1 MASQDQLNRQK
12 EAIRLERE
20 YQEALSFS
28 SRIQRE
34 IGKGIDGQVD
44 GRTRLGK
51 AVKEHNDN
59 LKSSLSSL
67 QSSED
72 IANKLVDIEAEN
84 LVLQKSK
91 NQYNKDEV
99 EAKIAA
105 NNLAAEGLQFE
116 GERLKAAERLDD
128 IQKGV
133 ASSINDQITA
143 IQNFGSNIPVIGGL
157 FDNIFGGAFD
167 EFRQD
172 ISLAGMDMVTS
183 FTKGG
188 MSFSN
193 FSGALSKFGGSALK
207 AMLSNPLLLAG
218 LAIAGIAA
226 GVALLVSAFSKLD
239 GAAKAFREETGLTN
253 SQMVGLDATIQSVA
267 ISNAQL
273 GVSMEDVAKAAA
285 DFTNQF
291 EGLMVPSQE
300 VLGNVTAI
308 EKNFGVSAKT
318 QAGVNQLFQDMA
330 GLSAEAAQY
339 QVAQVTQ
346 AANLAGV
353 APSRVLEDIAN
364 SAEAANN
371 YFGGS
376 VQELSK
382 AAVKAAALGTSI
394 KQASEVAD
402 NLMDF
407 ESSINAELEASAM
420 LGQSINFNKAREL
433 AATGDILGAQ
443 QSVLDSLE
451 STVDLNNLNK
461 FQLDSIAKASGM
473 PVAEL
478 KKQLNLRKQF
488 GKLDSQGM
496 KAAEQLL
503 ASGKELSDIS
513 DSDLAAQT
521 AQVRAQ
527 EEMQS
532 KMDSLKNTFGA
543 IGSTLMAALAPLGEM
558 LIVPLISI
566 GKILLPAIQLIG
578 KLLGLAFKPVLLIF
592 RLMQKVVDPIVD
604 AFTGMFAELDPF
616 FSKMDEM
623 YTQLEKGIGPV
634 FTFIGEMLGGV
645 FSLIGMVIGILIDGF
660 MLLYD
665 NVISPI
671 ISVVSSIG
679 SFLGFGGGDD
689 EEPVAMAKGGVVSSP
704 TNAIIGEAGP
714 EAVIPLDRMGGMGSD
729 AVVSAIQQL
738 GNEIKNLQ
746 VQVNMDGR
754 KVADGVSKVVQRST
768 ENKFGVA
775 T

>member
-1 MASQDQLNRQK
+1 MADFSASELREIQGLTNSINKGMEQLAANSDKRNKKLQ
-12 EAIRLERE
+12 
-20 YQEALSFS
+20 QEAD
-28 SRIQRE
+28 ITKA
-34 IGKGIDGQVD
+34 I
-44 GRTRLGK
+44 LGTIEDVESAEK
-51 AVKEHNDN
+51 AIN
-59 LKSSLSSL
+59 
-67 QSSED
+67 
-72 IANKLVDIEAEN
+72 
-84 LVLQKSK
+84 
-91 NQYNKDEV
+91 
-99 EAKIAA
+99 
-105 NNLAAEGLQFE
+105 
-116 GERLKAAERLDD
+116 RLKGQSTRSSQKDFGVNTQLSKEYLFQQGIAGKILDNRIKQIKIIGEVKRQAQAMGDSMKGSLESVQGMIGD
-128 IQKGV
+128 IP
-133 ASSINDQITA
+133 I
-143 IQNFGSNIPVIGGL
+143 IGGAL
-157 FDNIFGGAFD
+157 D
-167 EFRQD
+167 
-172 ISLAGMDMVTS
+172 SL
-183 FTKGG
+183 TKGG
-188 MSFSN
+188 FENMNAVLDRGVRGFTVGFERGFRNVTAAGGN
-193 FSGALSKFGGSALK
+193 FTTAFAGGMKKGFGFAIGSAK
-207 AMLSNPLLLAG
+207 TLAASLMG
-218 LAIAGIAA
+218 PQMIIAGI
-226 GVALLVSAFSKLD
+226 VAVLALAVASFSKLD
-239 GAAKAFREETGLTN
+239 AAAKTFRDETGLTN
-253 SQMVGLDATIQSVA
+253 SQMQGLDTTIQSVA
-267 ISNAQL
+267 MSNAQL

-285 DFTNQF
+285 EFTNQF

-634 FTFIGEMLGGV
+634 FSFIGELLGGV
-645 FSLIGMVIGILIDGF
+645 FSLIGSVIGVLIDGF

-665 NVISPI
+665 YVISPI
-671 ISVVSSIG
+671 ISVISSIG
-679 SFLGFGGGDD
+679 SFFGLGGGDD
-689 EEPVAMAKGGVVSSP
+689 EEPVAMAKGGVVNSP

-714 EAVIPLDRMGGMGSD
+714 EAVIPLDKMGGMGSD
-729 AVVSAIQQL
+729 AVVAAIQQL

>member
-1 MASQDQLNRQK
+1 MADFSASELREIQGLTNSINKGMEQLAANSDKRNKKLQ
-12 EAIRLERE
+12 
-20 YQEALSFS
+20 QEADITKS
-28 SRIQRE
+28 I
-34 IGKGIDGQVD
+34 
-44 GRTRLGK
+44 LGTIEDVESAEK
-51 AVKEHNDN
+51 AIN
-59 LKSSLSSL
+59 
-67 QSSED
+67 
-72 IANKLVDIEAEN
+72 
-84 LVLQKSK
+84 
-91 NQYNKDEV
+91 
-99 EAKIAA
+99 
-105 NNLAAEGLQFE
+105 
-116 GERLKAAERLDD
+116 RLKGQSTRSSQKDFGVNTQLSKEYLFQQGIAGKILDNRIKQIKIIGEVKRQAQAMGDSMKGSLESVQGMIGD
-128 IQKGV
+128 IP
-133 ASSINDQITA
+133 I
-143 IQNFGSNIPVIGGL
+143 IGGAL
-157 FDNIFGGAFD
+157 D
-167 EFRQD
+167 
-172 ISLAGMDMVTS
+172 SL
-183 FTKGG
+183 TKGG
-188 MSFSN
+188 FENMNAVLDRGVRGFTVGFERGFRNVTAAGGN
-193 FSGALSKFGGSALK
+193 FTTAFAGGMKKGFGFAIGSAK
-207 AMLSNPLLLAG
+207 TLAASLMG
-218 LAIAGIAA
+218 PQMIIAGI
-226 GVALLVSAFSKLD
+226 VAVLALAVASFSKLD
-239 GAAKAFREETGLTN
+239 AAAKTFRDETGLTN
-253 SQMVGLDATIQSVA
+253 SQMQGLDTTIQSVA
-267 ISNAQL
+267 MSNAQL

-285 DFTNQF
+285 EFTNQF

-634 FTFIGEMLGGV
+634 FSFIGELLGGV
-645 FSLIGMVIGILIDGF
+645 FSLIGSVIGVLIDGF

-665 NVISPI
+665 YVISPI
-671 ISVVSSIG
+671 ISVISSIG
-679 SFLGFGGGDD
+679 SFFGLGGGDD
-689 EEPVAMAKGGVVSSP
+689 EEPVAMAKGGVVNSP

-714 EAVIPLDRMGGMGSD
+714 EAVIPLDKMGGMGSD
-729 AVVSAIQQL
+729 AVVAAIQQL

>member
-1 MASQDQLNRQK
+1 MDDKRARIQKEYEESLKVSQSLLTGLGKLIDANADKSGKANSALDKQNKAIKSILKDIESQEDLMKGVLDLQDQRATVDQRYFGINQK
-12 EAIRLERE
+12 LRGAKKAELDLA
-20 YQEALSFS
+20 
-28 SRIQRE
+28 
-34 IGKGIDGQVD
+34 IDGLKAENDKLNAINQVD
-44 GRTRLGK
+44 AAAKDLTETMNG
-51 AVKEHNDN
+51 
-59 LKSSLSSL
+59 SLDGIL
-67 QSSED
+67 
-72 IANKLVDIEAEN
+72 
-84 LVLQKSK
+84 
-91 NQYNKDEV
+91 
-99 EAKIAA
+99 
-105 NNLAAEGLQFE
+105 NNLN
-116 GERLKAAERLDD
+116 
-128 IQKGV
+128 
-133 ASSINDQITA
+133 S
-143 IQNFGSNIPVIGGL
+143 IPVVGGL
-157 FDNIFGGAFD
+157 FK
-167 EFRQD
+167 
-172 ISLAGMDMVTS
+172 SLASGPVESLKGSISAAGEVFVTS
-183 FTKGG
+183 FAKNLRSGVGG
-188 MSFSN
+188 MQSLT
-193 FSGALSKFGGSALK
+193 AAAGSTAK
-207 AMLSNPLLLAG
+207 AFTLLINPVTLL
-218 LAIAGIAA
+218 IVGIAA
-226 GVALLVSAFSKLD
+226 LVGFAVAGFAKMD
-239 GAAKAFREETGLTN
+239 AAAKTFRNETGLTN
-253 SQMVGLDATIQSVA
+253 SQMQGLDTTIQNVA
-267 ISNAQL
+267 MSNAQL

-308 EKNFGVSAKT
+308 EKNFGVAAST
-318 QAGVNQLFQDMA
+318 QAKVNSLFQETA
-330 GLSAEAAQY
+330 GLSAEAAQF
-339 QVAQVTQ
+339 QIAQVTQ

-353 APSRVLEDIAN
+353 APTRVLEDIAN
-364 SAEAANN
+364 SAEAASN

-376 VQELSK
+376 VEELSK

-543 IGSTLMAALAPLGEM
+543 IGTTLMAALAPLGEM

-634 FTFIGEMLGGV
+634 FSFIGKLLGGV
-645 FSLIGMVIGILIDGF
+645 FSLIGSVIGVLIDGF

-665 NVISPI
+665 YVISPI
-671 ISVVSSIG
+671 ISVISSIG
-679 SFLGFGGGDD
+679 SFLGLGGGND
-689 EEPVAMAKGGVVSSP
+689 EEPVAMAKGGVVNSP

-714 EAVIPLDRMGGMGSD
+714 EAVIPLDKMGGMGSD
-729 AVVSAIQQL
+729 AVVAAIQQL

>member
-1 MASQDQLNRQK
+1 MA
-12 EAIRLERE
+12 RE
-20 YQEALSFS
+20 FS
-28 SRIQRE
+28 ASELREIQGLTNSINKGMEELAANSDKRNKKLQRE
-34 IGKGIDGQVD
+34 VDLTKTILGTIDDVESAEKAINRIRGQRNRTSQTDFGIN
-44 GRTRLGK
+44 R
-51 AVKEHNDN
+51 
-59 LKSSLSSL
+59 
-67 QSSED
+67 D
-72 IANKLVDIEAEN
+72 IARELQFQQGIGADILKQRLKQIN
-84 LVLQKSK
+84 LIQDVNQAARDVGDSMKDSLESVQGMIQNIPIIGGALDSLTKGGFEKMNAVLDRGVRGFTVGFERGFRNVTAAGGNFTQAFSGGMKKGFGFAIGS
-91 NQYNKDEV
+91 
-99 EAKIAA
+99 AK
-105 NNLAAEGLQFE
+105 NLAA
-116 GERLKAAERLDD
+116 
-128 IQKGV
+128 
-133 ASSINDQITA
+133 
-143 IQNFGSNIPVIGGL
+143 
-157 FDNIFGGAFD
+157 
-167 EFRQD
+167 
-172 ISLAGMDMVTS
+172 
-183 FTKGG
+183 
-188 MSFSN
+188 
-193 FSGALSKFGGSALK
+193 ALMGPQLI
-207 AMLSNPLLLAG
+207 
-218 LAIAGIAA
+218 IAGIVAVLALAVA
-226 GVALLVSAFSKLD
+226 GFSKLD
-239 GAAKAFREETGLTN
+239 AAAKAFRDETGLTN
-253 SQMVGLDATIQSVA
+253 SQMVGLDASIQSVA

-330 GLSAEAAQY
+330 GLSAEAAQF

-353 APSRVLEDIAN
+353 APDRVLRDIAE

-543 IGSTLMAALAPLGEM
+543 IGTTLMAALAPLAEM

-634 FTFIGEMLGGV
+634 FSFIGELLGGV
-645 FSLIGMVIGILIDGF
+645 FSLIGSVIGILIDGF

-671 ISVVSSIG
+671 ISVISSIG

-689 EEPVAMAKGGVVSSP
+689 EEPVAMAKGGVVNSP

-714 EAVIPLDRMGGMGSD
+714 EAVIPLDKMGGMGSD
-729 AVVSAIQQL
+729 AVVAAIQQL

>member
-99 EAKIAA
+99 NAKIAA
-105 NNLAAEGLQFE
+105 NNFAAEGLQLDY
-116 GERLKAAERLDD
+116 ERLRAAEQFDD

-133 ASSINDQITA
+133 TSSLNDQITK
-143 IQNFGSNIPVIGGL
+143 IQEFGSNIPVIGGL
-157 FDNIFGGAFD
+157 FDSIFGSTFDGLRSDIGA
-167 EFRQD
+167 
-172 ISLAGMDMVTS
+172 AGKEMVTE
-183 FTKGG
+183 FAAGN

-193 FSGALSKFGGSALK
+193 LTASFSKFGGKVMALL
-207 AMLSNPLLLAG
+207 ANPMVLAG
-218 LAIAGIAA
+218 LAIAGVAAAIA
-226 GVALLVSAFSKLD
+226 VVVSAFSKLD
-239 GAAKAFREETGLTN
+239 AAAKTFRDETGLTN

-330 GLSAEAAQY
+330 GLSAEAAQF

-353 APSRVLEDIAN
+353 APDRVLRDIAE

>member
-1 MASQDQLNRQK
+1 MADFSASELREIQGLTNSINKGMEQLAANSDKRNKKLQ
-12 EAIRLERE
+12 
-20 YQEALSFS
+20 QEADITKS
-28 SRIQRE
+28 I
-34 IGKGIDGQVD
+34 
-44 GRTRLGK
+44 LGTIEDVESAEK
-51 AVKEHNDN
+51 AIN
-59 LKSSLSSL
+59 
-67 QSSED
+67 
-72 IANKLVDIEAEN
+72 
-84 LVLQKSK
+84 
-91 NQYNKDEV
+91 
-99 EAKIAA
+99 
-105 NNLAAEGLQFE
+105 
-116 GERLKAAERLDD
+116 RLKGQSTRSSQKDFGVNTQLSKEYLFQQGIAGKILDNRIKQIKIIGEVKRQAQAMGDSMKGSLESVQGMIGD
-128 IQKGV
+128 IP
-133 ASSINDQITA
+133 I
-143 IQNFGSNIPVIGGL
+143 IGGAL
-157 FDNIFGGAFD
+157 D
-167 EFRQD
+167 
-172 ISLAGMDMVTS
+172 SL
-183 FTKGG
+183 TKGG
-188 MSFSN
+188 FENMNAVLDRGVRGFTVGFERGFRNVTAAGGN
-193 FSGALSKFGGSALK
+193 FTTAFAGGMKKGFGFAIGSAK
-207 AMLSNPLLLAG
+207 TLAASLMG
-218 LAIAGIAA
+218 PQMIIAGI
-226 GVALLVSAFSKLD
+226 VAVLALAVASFSKLD
-239 GAAKAFREETGLTN
+239 AAAKTFRDETGLTN
-253 SQMVGLDATIQSVA
+253 SQMQGLDTTIQSVA
-267 ISNAQL
+267 MSNAQL

-634 FTFIGEMLGGV
+634 FSFIGELLGGV
-645 FSLIGMVIGILIDGF
+645 FSLIGSVIGVLIDGF

-665 NVISPI
+665 YVISPI
-671 ISVVSSIG
+671 ISVISSIG
-679 SFLGFGGGDD
+679 SFFGLGGGDD
-689 EEPVAMAKGGVVSSP
+689 EEPVAMAKGGVVNSP

-714 EAVIPLDRMGGMGSD
+714 EAVIPLDKMGGMGSD
-729 AVVSAIQQL
+729 AVVAAIQQL

>member
-1 MASQDQLNRQK
+1 MADFSASELREIQGLTNSINKGMEQLAANSDKRNKKLQ
-12 EAIRLERE
+12 
-20 YQEALSFS
+20 QEAD
-28 SRIQRE
+28 ITKA
-34 IGKGIDGQVD
+34 I
-44 GRTRLGK
+44 LGTIEDVESAEK
-51 AVKEHNDN
+51 AIN
-59 LKSSLSSL
+59 
-67 QSSED
+67 
-72 IANKLVDIEAEN
+72 
-84 LVLQKSK
+84 
-91 NQYNKDEV
+91 
-99 EAKIAA
+99 
-105 NNLAAEGLQFE
+105 
-116 GERLKAAERLDD
+116 RLKGQSTRSSQKDFGVNTQLSKEYLFQQGIAGKILDNRIKQIKIIGEVKRQAQAMGDSMKGSLESVQGMIGD
-128 IQKGV
+128 IP
-133 ASSINDQITA
+133 I
-143 IQNFGSNIPVIGGL
+143 IGGAL
-157 FDNIFGGAFD
+157 D
-167 EFRQD
+167 
-172 ISLAGMDMVTS
+172 SL
-183 FTKGG
+183 TKGG
-188 MSFSN
+188 FENMNAVLDRGVRGFTVGFERGFRNVTAAGGN
-193 FSGALSKFGGSALK
+193 FTTAFAGGMKKGFGFAIGSAK
-207 AMLSNPLLLAG
+207 TLAASLMG
-218 LAIAGIAA
+218 PQMIIAGI
-226 GVALLVSAFSKLD
+226 VAVLALAVASFSKLD
-239 GAAKAFREETGLTN
+239 AAAKTFRDETGLTN
-253 SQMVGLDATIQSVA
+253 SQMQGLDTTIQSVA
-267 ISNAQL
+267 MSNAQL

-634 FTFIGEMLGGV
+634 FSFIGELLGGV
-645 FSLIGMVIGILIDGF
+645 FSLIGSVIGVLIDGF

-665 NVISPI
+665 YVISPI
-671 ISVVSSIG
+671 ISVISSIG
-679 SFLGFGGGDD
+679 SFFGLGGGDD
-689 EEPVAMAKGGVVSSP
+689 EEPVAMAKGGVVNSP

-714 EAVIPLDRMGGMGSD
+714 EAVIPLDKMGGMGSD
-729 AVVSAIQQL
+729 AVVAAIQQL